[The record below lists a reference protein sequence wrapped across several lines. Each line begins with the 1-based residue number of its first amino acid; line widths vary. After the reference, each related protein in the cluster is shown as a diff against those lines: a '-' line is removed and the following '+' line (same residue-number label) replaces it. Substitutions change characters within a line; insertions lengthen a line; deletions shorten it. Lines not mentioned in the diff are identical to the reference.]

1 MRQRLPPAL
10 QLRDFALLWSAI
22 LSMRFAEN
30 MIAVAVGWQVYAIN
44 KNPFDLGLVG
54 LCEFV
59 PLPLLA
65 LPAGQLAD
73 RVPRKL
79 QAALSLAL
87 MVGVAAMLLVV
98 TTHGAD
104 ATWPYFALA
113 GASGVASAIG
123 WPAFG
128 ALTPEL
134 VPPEILPGAMALRSI
149 AGQTAVIAGPAVGG
163 IIFSVHPASVYAV
176 AAGLFAVALVALL
189 GLRVPSLVRDEAAL
203 GVAGL
208 VAGVRFVLRTRMLL
222 GAIALDL
229 FAVLFG
235 GAIALA
241 PVFARTILHV
251 GPIGLGILR
260 SAPAAGALGAA
271 VILTRRPLQQRAG
284 PTLLVV
290 VAVFGVCMVVFGLS
304 RWFPLTIAALAVA
317 GFADMISVNIRST
330 TVGLIT
336 PNELRGRVNAVEMV
350 FISASNE
357 LGAFESGA
365 VAALV
370 GTVTSVVAGGV
381 ATIAVALSWTRLFP
395 SLARLGRL
403 EDIRPEPVARL
414 AHSSPPL

>member
-10 QLRDFALLWSAI
+10 QLRDFALLWSAV
-22 LSMRFAEN
+22 LSQRFAEN
-30 MIAVAVGWQVYAIN
+30 MVAVAVGWQVYAIHE
-44 KNPFDLGLVG
+44 NPLDLGLVG
-54 LCEFV
+54 LCEFL

-65 LPAGQLAD
+65 LPAGHMAD
-73 RVPRKL
+73 HVPRRL
-79 QAALSLAL
+79 QGACSLAL
-87 MVGVAAMLLVV
+87 MTGVAALLLVV
-98 TTHGAD
+98 TLGGARQ
-104 ATWPYFALA
+104 TWPYFALA
-113 GASGVASAIG
+113 GATGVASAIG

-134 VPPEILPGAMALRSI
+134 VPPELVPGAMALRSI
-149 AGQTAVIAGPAVGG
+149 AGQTAVIAGPAFGG
-163 IIFSVHPASVYAV
+163 ILFAVVPESVYAV
-176 AAGLFAVALVALL
+176 AAALFALALGAVVALRA
-189 GLRVPSLVRDEAAL
+189 PQLVRETTATGL
-203 GVAGL
+203 AGL

-260 SAPAAGALGAA
+260 SAPAVGALAAA
-271 VILTRRPLQQRAG
+271 VILARRPLQQRAG

-290 VAVFGVCMVVFGLS
+290 VATFGVCMVVFGLS
-304 RWFPLTIAALAVA
+304 RWFALSIVALAVA
-317 GFADMISVNIRST
+317 GFVDMISVNIRST

-370 GTVTSVVAGGV
+370 GTVTSVVAGGIV
-381 ATIAVALSWTRLFP
+381 TVVLALSWTRLFP

-403 EDIRPEPVARL
+403 EDIRPEPVVATLAR
-414 AHSSPPL
+414 